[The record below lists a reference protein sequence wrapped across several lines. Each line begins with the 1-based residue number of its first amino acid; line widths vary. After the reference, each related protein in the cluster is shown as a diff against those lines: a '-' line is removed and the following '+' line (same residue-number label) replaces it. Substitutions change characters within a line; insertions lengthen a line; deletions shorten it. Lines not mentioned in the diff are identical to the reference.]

1 MLIQLKLI
9 YLFWRVG
16 FRKKKR
22 NFIDFENKMKRS
34 YKFVIAV
41 ASFSTVGSVYLLG
54 KKEKNLLASWT
65 TNYEPSVKWDSNW
78 DKRDPKSLIHPKSR
92 HASNLAHEQQAVAN
106 GEKKSVDDFEIN
118 KHSSK
123 ATRHLF
129 LIRHG
134 QYEIK
139 ASHPDQRV
147 LTQLGIFFN
156 K

>member
-1 MLIQLKLI
+1 
-9 YLFWRVG
+9 
-16 FRKKKR
+16 
-22 NFIDFENKMKRS
+22 MKRS

-41 ASFSTVGSVYLLG
+41 ASFSTVGSAYLIG

-78 DKRDPKSLIHPKSR
+78 DKRDPKSLINPKSR
-92 HASNLAHEQQAVAN
+92 HASTLTDQTIVN
-106 GEKKSVDDFEIN
+106 GERKSVDDFEIN

-123 ATRHLF
+123 ATRHIF

-147 LTQLGIFFN
+147 LTQLGIDYDKYSKHLARFKQSFN
-156 K
+156 HKVRNKRN